1 MADFTK
7 HIDPLVEK
15 EGGYR
20 LIHIPGD
27 NGGRTYAGI
36 SERSNQDWE
45 GWALLENGAPIED
58 MIEAVHS
65 RYRERY
71 WMPIMGDQLASDDV
85 AEMLFSSAVL
95 SGPRRAIRMAQD

>member
-1 MADFTK
+1 M
-7 HIDPLVEK
+7 
-15 EGGYR
+15 
-20 LIHIPGD
+20 PGS
-27 NGGRTYAGI
+27 A
-36 SERSNQDWE
+36 SASNQDWE

-85 AEMLFSSAVL
+85 AEMLFIVCGVERTL
-95 SGPRRAIRMAQD
+95 RPVPSGWPRTWLR